1 MLLESNNFI
10 QMLLVHLNVFQQ
22 LVDLMSLTIAEMMMV
37 RKISSSYLDLLS
49 DVCAIKLASWG
60 GRHWVGEL
68 KYSEKIKLHCLFLF
82 FLMRTS
88 VCLFFFF
95 LEEATLFPLEILL
108 IYK

>member
-1 MLLESNNFI
+1 MLLELNNFS

-22 LVDLMSLTIAEMMMV
+22 LVGLTSLTIAKMLMV
-37 RKISSSYLDLLS
+37 TGRDLPYLDLLS
-49 DVCAIKLASWG
+49 DVCAIELASWG

-68 KYSEKIKLHCLFLF
+68 YTVRKSNSIGCFCFFNEKFCLL
-82 FLMRTS
+82 
-88 VCLFFFF
+88 F